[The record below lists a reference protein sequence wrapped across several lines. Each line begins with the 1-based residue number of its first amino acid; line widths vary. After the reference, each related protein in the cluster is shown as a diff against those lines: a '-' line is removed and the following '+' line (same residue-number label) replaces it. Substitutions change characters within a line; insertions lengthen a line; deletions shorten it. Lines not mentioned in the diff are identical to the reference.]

1 MSVTSGDDDEDEG
14 GLLSEAAALG
24 NVYSAIKWASCQ
36 DLRYAGQARDGLTQG
51 LWYMTPPDTDTDV
64 AAVTFD
70 EGALQLTALEASLV
84 RVDTLHNGS
93 LQNKEEAY
101 NMLVQLKEKHS
112 GSAEVL
118 WRLSRSMMAK
128 FDGEADPQKR
138 QDLCFQAKG
147 LAEVALAID
156 ANSADAHKW
165 FAIALGSCSEFLSVQ
180 DKIKDGYKF
189 KEHIERALELRP
201 NDATVHHL
209 LGRWCYEVTML
220 SWVERKVASALFAA
234 PPNSSVDEA
243 LEHFLEAEDI
253 EPGFYKAN
261 SLYIAK
267 CYIQNSDY
275 CNATLWLEKAL
286 QQPINDEEYTP
297 FYLVTVTMLSWVE
310 RKVASA
316 LFAAPP
322 NSSVDEALEHFLECY
337 IQNSDY
343 CNATLWLEKALQQP
357 INDEESA
364 TKTDVTRLMMEL
376 MKFVKRATARPCAQ
390 NVAAELDSSTAWHCS
405 GFPVPE
411 NHRSATKT
419 DVTRLMMELMKFV
432 KRATARPCAQNV
444 AAELD
449 SSTAW
454 HCSGFPVPENHRR

>member
-1 MSVTSGDDDEDEG
+1 MPFGVEVDKKTLAAVGVGVLVGAGSAMVFSYLARMRTNPPHALHERPATVRDLAMLQDTVEKLKEEVVGLRERLASSSGGRRRRARENSGFASVTSGSEYMSVTSGDDDEDDG
-14 GLLSEAAALG
+14 G
-24 NVYSAIKWASCQ
+24 
-36 DLRYAGQARDGLTQG
+36 
-51 LWYMTPPDTDTDV
+51 YMTPPDTDSDV

-70 EGALQLTALEASLV
+70 EGALQLSELEASLV

-101 NMLVQLKEKHS
+101 NMLLQLKEKHS

-128 FDGEADPQKR
+128 FDGEVDPQKR

-147 LAEVALAID
+147 LAEVALAVD

-243 LEHFLEAEDI
+243 LEHFLEAENL

-286 QQPINDEEYTP
+286 QQPINDEEDRTTQTE
-297 FYLVTVTMLSWVE
+297 VTQL
-310 RKVASA
+310 
-316 LFAAPP
+316 
-322 NSSVDEALEHFLECY
+322 
-337 IQNSDY
+337 
-343 CNATLWLEKALQQP
+343 LQKYKP
-357 INDEESA
+357 
-364 TKTDVTRLMMEL
+364 
-376 MKFVKRATARPCAQ
+376 
-390 NVAAELDSSTAWHCS
+390 W
-405 GFPVPE
+405 
-411 NHRSATKT
+411 
-419 DVTRLMMELMKFV
+419 
-432 KRATARPCAQNV
+432 
-444 AAELD
+444 
-449 SSTAW
+449 
-454 HCSGFPVPENHRR
+454 

>member
-1 MSVTSGDDDEDEG
+1 MPFGVEVDKKTLAAVGVGVLVGAGSAMVFSYLARMRTNPPHALHERPATVRDLAMLQDTVEKLKEEVVGLREKLATSSGGRRRRARENSGYASVTSASEYMSVTSGDDDEDEG
-14 GLLSEAAALG
+14 G
-24 NVYSAIKWASCQ
+24 
-36 DLRYAGQARDGLTQG
+36 
-51 LWYMTPPDTDTDV
+51 YMTPPDTDTDV

-101 NMLVQLKEKHS
+101 NMLVQLKEKHG

-286 QQPINDEEYTP
+286 QQPINDEEDRTTQTE
-297 FYLVTVTMLSWVE
+297 VTQL
-310 RKVASA
+310 
-316 LFAAPP
+316 
-322 NSSVDEALEHFLECY
+322 
-337 IQNSDY
+337 
-343 CNATLWLEKALQQP
+343 LQKYKP
-357 INDEESA
+357 
-364 TKTDVTRLMMEL
+364 
-376 MKFVKRATARPCAQ
+376 
-390 NVAAELDSSTAWHCS
+390 W
-405 GFPVPE
+405 
-411 NHRSATKT
+411 
-419 DVTRLMMELMKFV
+419 
-432 KRATARPCAQNV
+432 
-444 AAELD
+444 
-449 SSTAW
+449 
-454 HCSGFPVPENHRR
+454 

>member
-1 MSVTSGDDDEDEG
+1 MPFGVEVDKKTLAAVGVGVLVGAGSAMVFSYLARMRTNPPHALHERPATVRDLAMLQDTVEKLKEEVVGLRERLASSSGGRRRRARENSGFASVTSGSEYMSVTSGDEDEDDG
-14 GLLSEAAALG
+14 GFHSTWREVRRARLCFVACRLLEEVAALTR
-24 NVYSAIKWASCQ
+24 VFSAIKRASSQ
-36 DLRYAGQARDGLTQG
+36 DLR
-51 LWYMTPPDTDTDV
+51 YMTPPDTDSDV

-70 EGALQLTALEASLV
+70 EGALQLSELEASLV

-101 NMLVQLKEKHS
+101 NMLLQLKEKHS

-128 FDGEADPQKR
+128 FDGEVDPQKR

-147 LAEVALAID
+147 LAEVALAVD

-243 LEHFLEAEDI
+243 LEHFLEAENL

-286 QQPINDEEYTP
+286 QQPINDEEDRTTQTE
-297 FYLVTVTMLSWVE
+297 VTQL
-310 RKVASA
+310 
-316 LFAAPP
+316 
-322 NSSVDEALEHFLECY
+322 
-337 IQNSDY
+337 
-343 CNATLWLEKALQQP
+343 LQKYKP
-357 INDEESA
+357 
-364 TKTDVTRLMMEL
+364 
-376 MKFVKRATARPCAQ
+376 
-390 NVAAELDSSTAWHCS
+390 W
-405 GFPVPE
+405 
-411 NHRSATKT
+411 
-419 DVTRLMMELMKFV
+419 
-432 KRATARPCAQNV
+432 
-444 AAELD
+444 
-449 SSTAW
+449 
-454 HCSGFPVPENHRR
+454 

>member
-1 MSVTSGDDDEDEG
+1 MPFGVEVDKKTLAAVGVGVLVGAGSAMVFSYLARMRTNPPHALHERPATVRDLAMLQDTVEKLKEEVVGLRERLASSSGGRRRRARENSGFASVTSGSEYI
-14 GLLSEAAALG
+14 LLEEVAALTR
-24 NVYSAIKWASCQ
+24 VFSAIKRASSE
-36 DLRYAGQARDGLTQG
+36 DLR
-51 LWYMTPPDTDTDV
+51 YMTPPDTDSDV

-70 EGALQLTALEASLV
+70 EGALQLSELEASLV

-101 NMLVQLKEKHS
+101 NMLLQLKEKHS

-147 LAEVALAID
+147 LAEVALAVD

-243 LEHFLEAEDI
+243 LEHFLEAENL

-286 QQPINDEEYTP
+286 QQPINDEEDRTTQTE
-297 FYLVTVTMLSWVE
+297 VTQL
-310 RKVASA
+310 
-316 LFAAPP
+316 
-322 NSSVDEALEHFLECY
+322 
-337 IQNSDY
+337 
-343 CNATLWLEKALQQP
+343 LQKYKP
-357 INDEESA
+357 
-364 TKTDVTRLMMEL
+364 
-376 MKFVKRATARPCAQ
+376 
-390 NVAAELDSSTAWHCS
+390 W
-405 GFPVPE
+405 
-411 NHRSATKT
+411 
-419 DVTRLMMELMKFV
+419 
-432 KRATARPCAQNV
+432 
-444 AAELD
+444 
-449 SSTAW
+449 
-454 HCSGFPVPENHRR
+454 